1 MLIVL
6 VGNKYLEEVITNI
19 HLGISWLY
27 LILNTFSGT
36 LQRYAE

>member
-19 HLGISWLY
+19 HFGISSLY
-27 LILNTFSGT
+27 LINKFSGT